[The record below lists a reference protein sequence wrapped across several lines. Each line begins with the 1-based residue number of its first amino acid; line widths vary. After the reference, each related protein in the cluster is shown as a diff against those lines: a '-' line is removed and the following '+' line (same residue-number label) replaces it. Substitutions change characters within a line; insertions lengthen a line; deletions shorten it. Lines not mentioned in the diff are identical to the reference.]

1 MPDVHRIAYPII
13 VTAYSRPPPARA
25 SARRGLPRT
34 GAGFFRTRVGRAP
47 SAAPHDAI
55 PFVTTVSVVPSARR
69 KPASP
74 RCAPQVSKPGAVGRG
89 LLSLAPTLAAPPP
102 GPAFS
107 PFRNHVR
114 RVPTSSPPNVVS
126 AVGSASVTGA
136 SRTPRSG
143 TLRVTLCHRWRSS
156 RSPGSL
162 SSRGFRG
169 SRTRCAD
176 ANLECLKSDLYAL
189 ILWLSI
195 SCDLRRGSQGVA
207 VQVKLRAARAV
218 PSGSAK
224 FIEKSLTK
232 TAKKACVGS
241 CPSDEKRS

>member
-1 MPDVHRIAYPII
+1 MFTYVLY
-13 VTAYSRPPPARA
+13 RPSVSFSTGTRL
-25 SARRGLPRT
+25 ARRGLPRT

-55 PFVTTVSVVPSARR
+55 PFVTTGSVVPSARR

-74 RCAPQVSKPGAVGRG
+74 RCAPQVSKHGAVGRG

-162 SSRGFRG
+162 SSRGSRG

-176 ANLECLKSDLYAL
+176 ANLECLKSDL
-189 ILWLSI
+189 
-195 SCDLRRGSQGVA
+195 
-207 VQVKLRAARAV
+207 
-218 PSGSAK
+218 
-224 FIEKSLTK
+224 
-232 TAKKACVGS
+232 
-241 CPSDEKRS
+241 